1 MKIGYQGPDRPP
13 IRAQSAMKRVGVLLA
28 SVSVLALALA
38 IITGPSAKAATG
50 YSTYSGSTWNVRSC
64 AATCSVIGAIS
75 GSIPNLV
82 CQTNGP
88 AASVSGYGTSTIYD
102 LVSLPSGTLGYM
114 SDLGVQQTP
123 YGQFS
128 PNLPRCTAAPS
139 ADTAVASGN
148 GYSWILS
155 CSSQVLNGREWACW
169 VRGLLYLFLPDSAS
183 LGYLRR
189 RICPE

>member
-1 MKIGYQGPDRPP
+1 MNIGYQGPDQPS
-13 IRAQSAMKRVGVLLA
+13 IRAQSTVKRVGVLLA
-28 SVSVLALALA
+28 AVSVLALALA
-38 IITGPSAKAATG
+38 IITGTSAKAATG
-50 YSTYSGSTWNVRSC
+50 YSTYSNSTWNVRSC
-64 AATCSVIGAIS
+64 PATCGVIGTIS
-75 GSIPNLV
+75 GAIPNLV

-128 PNLPRCTAAPS
+128 PSLPRCTAAPS

-155 CSSQVLNGREWACW
+155 CSLQVLNGKEWACW
-169 VRGLLYLFLPDSAS
+169 ARGLLYLFLPDSAS
-183 LGYLRR
+183 
-189 RICPE
+189 

>member
-1 MKIGYQGPDRPP
+1 
-13 IRAQSAMKRVGVLLA
+13 
-28 SVSVLALALA
+28 
-38 IITGPSAKAATG
+38 
-50 YSTYSGSTWNVRSC
+50 VRSC
-64 AATCSVIGAIS
+64 PATCGVIGTMS

-82 CQTNGP
+82 CQTSGP
-88 AASVSGYGTSTIYD
+88 AVSVYGFGTSTIYD
-102 LVSLPSGTLGYM
+102 MVSLPSGTLGYM

-155 CSSQVLNGREWACW
+155 CSYQVLNGKEWACW
-169 VRGLLYLFLPDSAS
+169 ARGLLYLFLPDSAS
-183 LGYLRR
+183 
-189 RICPE
+189 

>member
-1 MKIGYQGPDRPP
+1 MQAVNSQYVGLAT
-13 IRAQSAMKRVGVLLA
+13 IRSHSTVKKASILLGI
-28 SVSVLALALA
+28 VTILALALIA
-38 IITGPSAKAATG
+38 ITGPSAMAATG

-64 AATCSVIGAIS
+64 PATCGGLGTIS

-82 CQTNGP
+82 CQTSGP
-88 AASVSGYGTSTIYD
+88 AVSVSGFGTSTIYD
-102 LVSLPSGTLGYM
+102 LVRLSSGTLGYM

-139 ADTAVASGN
+139 ADTAVATSA

-155 CSSQVLNGREWACW
+155 CSYQVLNGKEWACW
-169 VRGLLYLFLPDSAS
+169 VAGLRTLFLPGSAS
-183 LGYLRR
+183 
-189 RICPE
+189 